1 MCLWYRKIV
10 EDPIKISTP
19 YGGRSVW
26 LLPGK
31 NRLIVHVKHKYLIR
45 YKKPLDCDVDF
56 KLEAVLLLVDRMR
69 KNRKILAVC
78 GQIHPTGDGILLLIL
93 LKINKPYLEL
103 ESTVWYIVCC
113 LRCFLLSR
121 ASSLM
126 DDNVMRR
133 YANKSTETVHY
144 DQGENRWLKTLLIEQ
159 VYRVEYCDASDAY
172 THAQET
178 FKEFFNQHRHWMSST
193 IVNIM
198 DLLKDTKH
206 TKDMLMKLFQNY
218 VLSSCFFISTM
229 LRRRT
234 ILLRIASILRIV
246 FSILTIA
253 ELYTISLLPALFS
266 ILIYLKTKAD
276 TQITIAAFMTG

>member
-45 YKKPLDCDVDF
+45 YKKRWSRVQLDCDVDF

-78 GQIHPTGDGILLLIL
+78 GQIHPTGD
-93 LKINKPYLEL
+93 EL
-103 ESTVWYIVCC
+103 ESTVCSIVCC

-133 YANKSTETVHY
+133 YANKSTETAHY
-144 DQGENRWLKTLLIEQ
+144 DQGENLWLKTLLIEQ

-229 LRRRT
+229 LR
-234 ILLRIASILRIV
+234 
-246 FSILTIA
+246 
-253 ELYTISLLPALFS
+253 
-266 ILIYLKTKAD
+266 
-276 TQITIAAFMTG
+276 

>member
-1 MCLWYRKIV
+1 MKDKIESDLTFERKFSIPMIYV
-10 EDPIKISTP
+10 CAAMLHGNYKCNGSIIQINISDKNGN
-19 YGGRSVW
+19 Y
-26 LLPGK
+26 LPNHYVK
-31 NRLIVHVKHKYLIR
+31 QLISPVNIAGQ
-45 YKKPLDCDVDF
+45 LDCDVDF

-78 GQIHPTGDGILLLIL
+78 GQIHPTSD
-93 LKINKPYLEL
+93 
-103 ESTVWYIVCC
+103 ESTVCSIVCC

-133 YANKSTETVHY
+133 YANKSTETAHY
-144 DQGENRWLKTLLIEQ
+144 DQGENLWLKTLLIEQ

-229 LRRRT
+229 LR
-234 ILLRIASILRIV
+234 
-246 FSILTIA
+246 
-253 ELYTISLLPALFS
+253 
-266 ILIYLKTKAD
+266 
-276 TQITIAAFMTG
+276 

>member
-45 YKKPLDCDVDF
+45 YKKPLDCDVAF

-103 ESTVWYIVCC
+103 ESTVCSIVCC

-218 VLSSCFFISTM
+218 VLSSCF
-229 LRRRT
+229 
-234 ILLRIASILRIV
+234 
-246 FSILTIA
+246 
-253 ELYTISLLPALFS
+253 LFQQC
-266 ILIYLKTKAD
+266 YD
-276 TQITIAAFMTG
+276 EEQFY